1 MNKKAAIGPSLL
13 KILNDPAVG
22 STLARAGAGGLGG
35 GLIGRYVTPPA
46 FGYDDVPDAKNVSTT
61 LNALTGAI
69 LAGLGGTR
77 ISTMVG
83 KNPALAL
90 GIPSAIVGEELIPQ
104 AIATMSKNRESME
117 EQTRNTIPAA
127 ISRIA
132 GGGVGRGALAGTA
145 AAGLA
150 GLGTGLTRARTE
162 EELKSRKSRARMI
175 ASDFMK
181 YVLPLAIAGGVTG
194 GVAENMNNKQA
205 SAKPRTARQDDIQ
218 RLLKHI

>member
-1 MNKKAAIGPSLL
+1 MPRIGGYEDVPEA
-13 KILNDPAVG
+13 KNW
-22 STLARAGAGGLGG
+22 STL
-35 GLIGRYVTPPA
+35 
-46 FGYDDVPDAKNVSTT
+46 
-61 LNALTGAI
+61 LNALEG
-69 LAGLGGTR
+69 AGLVAGIGPLR
-77 ISTMVG
+77 NLAKVD
-83 KNPALAL
+83 PAAALKFKL
-90 GIPSAIVGEELIPQ
+90 GIPMAVGISELFPQ
-104 AIATMSKNRESME
+104 QIASMSKNRETMD

-127 ISRIA
+127 ISRIV
-132 GGGVGRGALAGTA
+132 GSGVGRGALAGTA

-205 SAKPRTARQDDIQ
+205 SAKPRTTRQDDIQ